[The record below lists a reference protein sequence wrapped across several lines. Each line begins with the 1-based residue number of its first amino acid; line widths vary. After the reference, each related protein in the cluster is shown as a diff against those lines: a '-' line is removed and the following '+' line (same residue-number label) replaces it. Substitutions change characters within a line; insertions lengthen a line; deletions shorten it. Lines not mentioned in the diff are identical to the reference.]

1 MSLRSQFTDAE
12 WLTLQFSPLWI
23 LTAIGTADGKIDE
36 KESQKFSELM
46 IKLVDAK
53 DELVREVIISVIST
67 FANLMEAY
75 KADPRKIDVG
85 LSDVADLLDKKAAA
99 HSEDFKK
106 VLLGIGANIADVSG
120 PLLGAKV
127 SDEEKMAFAICATAL
142 RAKL

>member
-12 WLTLQFSPLWI
+12 WETLQFSPLWI

-53 DELVREVIISVIST
+53 DDLVREVVISVISS

-85 LSDVADLLDKKAAA
+85 LKDAADILESKASSHSD
-99 HSEDFKK
+99 DFKK
-106 VLLGIGANIADVSG
+106 VLLGLAANIADASG
-120 PLLGAKV
+120 PMIGSKV
-127 SDEEKMAFAICATAL
+127 SDQEKLAFAICATAL
-142 RAKL
+142 RVKM

>member
-1 MSLRSQFTDAE
+1 MSFRAQFTDSE
-12 WLTLQFSPLWI
+12 WSTLQFAPLWI
-23 LTAIGTADGKIDE
+23 LTAIGSADGKIDE

-85 LSDVADLLDKKAAA
+85 LADVADILDKKAAGHA
-99 HSEDFKK
+99 DDFKK
-106 VLLGIGANIADVSG
+106 VMLGIGANIADASG
-120 PLLGAKV
+120 PMLSGKV
-127 SDEEKMAFAICATAL
+127 TDQEKMAFAICATAL